1 MRYLTF
7 LYLVM
12 RGFVGWG
19 LVWGQSLYFPP
30 LTGQAWD
37 TLSPR
42 TLGWNRSQ
50 VDSLYD
56 FLAQNRTKAFLL
68 LKDGKIVLEWYFGN
82 FTRDS
87 VWYWASAGKGL
98 TAFLV
103 GIAQQERYLRITDST
118 ARWLG
123 AGWTQAPP
131 EKEARITIRHQLTM
145 TTGLDDEVPD
155 PHCTQ
160 PACLLYKAD
169 AGTRWAYHNAPY
181 TLLHAVL
188 EAATGKTVNQY
199 FYQKVASQTGMQ
211 GAFIQ
216 SGYHRIFFSNAR
228 TMARFGLL
236 ILNKG
241 RWDQT
246 PILTDTAYYR
256 QMLTPSQNLNQ
267 AYGYLWWLNGQP
279 SFMVP
284 GVQMVF
290 PGPLI
295 PSAPAD
301 MVSALGKNAQILN
314 VVPSE
319 RLVLVRLGELPDS
332 AQVPFIFVELLWQR
346 LRAVMTPAAS
356 LPSAQPS
363 PSQIAT
369 LYPNTPNPF
378 LTQTI
383 ITFELG
389 QRLPV
394 SLKVYDL
401 HGQEVATLWEGVSEP
416 GKQQVVFNA
425 ERLPAGVYLC
435 ALRAGTHETRRFLV
449 RGAGL

>member
-1 MRYLTF
+1 MRCLTF
-7 LYLVM
+7 LYLVT
-12 RGFVGWG
+12 RGFIGWG
-19 LVWGQSLYFPP
+19 FVWGQSLYFPP

-37 TLSPR
+37 TISPR
-42 TLGWNRSQ
+42 TLGWNPNQ
-50 VDSLYD
+50 IDSLYD

-103 GIAQQERYLRITDST
+103 GIAQQEGYLRLTDST
-118 ARWLG
+118 SRWLG

-145 TTGLDDEVPD
+145 TTGLDDAVSD
-155 PHCTQ
+155 PYCTQ
-160 PACLLYKAD
+160 PACLLFKAD

-181 TLLHAVL
+181 TLLHTVL

-216 SGYHRIFFSNAR
+216 VGYNRIFVSNAR

-236 ILNKG
+236 VLNRG
-241 RWDQT
+241 WWGQT

-267 AYGYLWWLNGQP
+267 AYGYLWWLNGQV

-284 GVQMVF
+284 GLQMVF
-290 PGPLI
+290 PGSLI
-295 PSAPAD
+295 PSAPPD
-301 MVSALGKNAQILN
+301 MVSALGMNAQLLHVI
-314 VVPSE
+314 PSE
-319 RLVLVRLGELPDS
+319 RLVVVRLGESPDS
-332 AQVPFIFVELLWQR
+332 AQVPYLFVELLWQR

-356 LPSAQPS
+356 LPPAQTGS
-363 PSQIAT
+363 LRVAT
-369 LYPNTPNPF
+369 LYPNAPNPF
-378 LTQTI
+378 TTHTK

-389 QRLPV
+389 QHLPV
-394 SLKVYDL
+394 TLKVYDL
-401 HGQEVATLWEGVSEP
+401 RGQEVAILWEGVVEA
-416 GKQQVVFNA
+416 GKHELILDA
-425 ERLPAGVYLC
+425 ENLPAGIYVC
-435 ALRAGTHETRRFLV
+435 ALRAGTYEIRRLLIK
-449 RGAGL
+449 RAGL

>member
-1 MRYLTF
+1 
-7 LYLVM
+7 
-12 RGFVGWG
+12 
-19 LVWGQSLYFPP
+19 
-30 LTGQAWD
+30 
-37 TLSPR
+37 
-42 TLGWNRSQ
+42 
-50 VDSLYD
+50 
-56 FLAQNRTKAFLL
+56 
-68 LKDGKIVLEWYFGN
+68 
-82 FTRDS
+82 
-87 VWYWASAGKGL
+87 
-98 TAFLV
+98 
-103 GIAQQERYLRITDST
+103 
-118 ARWLG
+118 
-123 AGWTQAPP
+123 
-131 EKEARITIRHQLTM
+131 
-145 TTGLDDEVPD
+145 
-155 PHCTQ
+155 
-160 PACLLYKAD
+160 
-169 AGTRWAYHNAPY
+169 
-181 TLLHAVL
+181 
-188 EAATGKTVNQY
+188 
-199 FYQKVASQTGMQ
+199 
-211 GAFIQ
+211 
-216 SGYHRIFFSNAR
+216 
-228 TMARFGLL
+228 
-236 ILNKG
+236 
-241 RWDQT
+241 
-246 PILTDTAYYR
+246 
-256 QMLTPSQNLNQ
+256 
-267 AYGYLWWLNGQP
+267 
-279 SFMVP
+279 
-284 GVQMVF
+284 MVF

-394 SLKVYDL
+394 SLKVYNL

-425 ERLPAGVYLC
+425 ESLPAGVYLC
-435 ALRAGTHETRRFLV
+435 ALRAGTHETRRLLV